1 MHFVNPTHE
10 NQQKRE
16 NIPND
21 FTSPS
26 SKINFLIDLKYS
38 KKYNKVHFHILIC
51 NFFLFYY
58 NFGSLDNNYE
68 LPMAKSKKDKIC
80 GSGQIYKLYE

>member
-38 KKYNKVHFHILIC
+38 KKYN
-51 NFFLFYY
+51 FFLFYY

-80 GSGQIYKLYE
+80 GSGQIYKLYQ